1 MPLTKKERISSTQPL
16 RTHAKYK
23 PKGST
28 INREGIF
35 SRDAHVTEM
44 GGKSEFCKSATH
56 KKPRPAISL
65 LVEIERCVA
74 ILAQGKDGMSWPL
87 MHLGVV
93 QGNNQ
98 GKKDKKIG

>member
-1 MPLTKKERISSTQPL
+1 MPLTKKERISSTQSL

-44 GGKSEFCKSATH
+44 GGKSEFCKSATRE
-56 KKPRPAISL
+56 KLQPVNSFM
-65 LVEIERCVA
+65 VEIERCVA
-74 ILAQGKDGMSWPL
+74 VLAQGKDGMSWPL
-87 MHLGVV
+87 MYLGVV